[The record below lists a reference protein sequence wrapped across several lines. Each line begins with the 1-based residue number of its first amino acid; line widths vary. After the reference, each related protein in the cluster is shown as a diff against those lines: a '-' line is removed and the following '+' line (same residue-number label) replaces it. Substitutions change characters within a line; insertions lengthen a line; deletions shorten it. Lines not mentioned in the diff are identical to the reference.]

1 MFLLE
6 WSESAVSM
14 STDSTPSPLLE
25 LLEAETSWSHD
36 FISFSSLDVRN
47 SSHESRVGP
56 DVDGGRTVI
65 LPLAVV
71 STLAA
76 VGLVV
81 LVGILVYWR
90 SVGGFTFRLE
100 CL

>member
-1 MFLLE
+1 
-6 WSESAVSM
+6 M
-14 STDSTPSPLLE
+14 STGSTPSPLLE
-25 LLEAETSWSHD
+25 LLEAATSWSDD
-36 FISFSSLDVRN
+36 FISSSSSDVRN

-65 LPLAVV
+65 LPLVVV

-81 LVGILVYWR
+81 LVGVLVYWR
-90 SVGGFTFRLE
+90 SVGGLTFRLE